1 MTFKTLVLI
10 MCGGGLGAVGRYGV
24 GLLTMRFWGHLFP
37 WGTMLVNLAG
47 CFLAG
52 LLYGL
57 AERAR
62 WITPELRLLL
72 ITGFLGA
79 FTTFS
84 AFALETVNTARAGLL
99 QQSLTNILINT
110 LGGIALAFLGLWLA
124 RLQ

>member
-1 MTFKTLVLI
+1 MTLKSLLLI

-24 GLLTMRFWGHLFP
+24 GLLAMRFWGHQFP
-37 WGTMLVNLAG
+37 WGTLMVNLAG

-52 LLYGL
+52 LIYGL

-84 AFALETVNTARAGLL
+84 AFALETVNTARAGLM

-110 LGGIALAFLGLWLA
+110 LGGIALASLGIWLG